1 MSRDTGHK
9 IYTIPN
15 LLTALRIILI
25 PVITV
30 LALFPGR
37 AYGLFAALLYLI
49 ASLTDYFDGYL
60 ARRWD
65 EVSPLG
71 KIFDPMADK
80 LLVTAPLIVLVSL
93 GRAPAL
99 IVVIIICR
107 ELAITSLRG
116 IAAASGIVIQAEEM
130 GKYKTTFQTIAICP
144 LLAHYEYFYIDLHF
158 GGVYFLVVSM
168 VIGVWSGFDYFRKFL
183 GALLAR
189 EGGDGE

>member
-1 MSRDTGHK
+1 MSRDKGQK

-37 AYGLFAALLYLI
+37 LYGLLAALLYLI

-93 GRAPAL
+93 DRAPAL
-99 IVVIIICR
+99 IVIIIICR

-168 VIGVWSGFDYFRKFL
+168 VIGVWSGIDYFRKFL
-183 GALLAR
+183 GALLAQ
-189 EGGDGE
+189 EGGDSE